1 MLEKDVERYL
11 VKSVRDL
18 GGACFKWVS
27 PGHVGVPDRVV
38 IRPGGRVAFVEVKR
52 PGQKPTKLQMHVLE
66 LLRQLGCQAVWV
78 DSKEAVDAFLS

>member
-11 VKSVRDL
+11 VKSVKDL

-27 PGHVGVPDRVV
+27 PGHAGVPDRVV

-52 PGQKPTKLQMHVLE
+52 PGQKPTKLQLHVLE
-66 LLRQLGCQAVWV
+66 QLRQLGCQAVWV